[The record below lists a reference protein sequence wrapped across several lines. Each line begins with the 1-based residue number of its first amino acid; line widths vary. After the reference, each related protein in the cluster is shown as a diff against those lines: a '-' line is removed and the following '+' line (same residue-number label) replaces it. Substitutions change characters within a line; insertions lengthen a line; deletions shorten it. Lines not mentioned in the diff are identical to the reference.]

1 MQNITN
7 QLKELQEF
15 FNFVEKRD
23 EELRISSLIKRQKHS
38 WQNIM

>member
-23 EELRISSLIKRQKHS
+23 EELRIEQLINNQNKHV
-38 WQNIM
+38 

>member
-1 MQNITN
+1 MQNINN

-23 EELRISSLIKRQKHS
+23 EELRIEQLINNQKKHG
-38 WQNIM
+38 